1 MTYEA
6 RETSAWDGR
15 KVFIYTWTRGAQV
28 WRYVAADQDV
38 VLDFQ
43 RYTHDGAIKHDT
55 IEQGSEPIRSGIQV
69 DVGMDHPVA
78 DLYRTTP
85 PRETVM
91 LLIQS
96 YHVGDEA
103 FRVPVWQGRI
113 TGVKWEPERARAVI
127 SHDPTYTSL
136 RRTGLRRH
144 YQRLC
149 PLLTGGKRCG
159 VNLELY
165 ATTGEVLEVN
175 GLALTVPAIDG
186 RPDDYY
192 DGGEMVYEI
201 SSGVTERRSIRTKAG
216 AVLSIKAFPTGLVPG
231 MMVKLYPGDDHTADT
246 CANKFN
252 NIENYGGILYF
263 PGKNP
268 FGGSPI
274 Y

>member
-1 MTYEA
+1 MTFES
-6 RETSAWDGR
+6 RETSAWEGR

-43 RYTHDGAIKHDT
+43 RYTADGAIEHDT
-55 IEQGSEPIRSGIQV
+55 IEQGSDPIRAGIEV
-69 DVGMDHPVA
+69 TVGMTHPVA

-85 PRETVM
+85 PRESVM
-91 LLIQS
+91 LLIQA
-96 YHVGDEA
+96 YHVGDEG

-113 TGVKWEPERARAVI
+113 SGVKWEPEQARAKL
-127 SHDPTYTSL
+127 SHEPTYTSL
-136 RRTGLRRH
+136 KRTGLRRP
-144 YQRLC
+144 YQKLC

-165 ATTGEVLEVN
+165 AITAPVLEVN
-175 GLALTVPAIDG
+175 GLTLTVPAIAG
-186 RPDDYY
+186 QPDDYY

-201 SSGVTERRSIRTKAG
+201 VSGVTERRTIRTKAG
-216 AVLSIKAFPTGLVPG
+216 GVVSITAFPTGLLPG
-231 MMVKLYPGDDHTADT
+231 MNAKFYPGDDHTADT
-246 CANKFN
+246 CHNKFN
-252 NIENYGGILYF
+252 NIPNYGGFIYF

-268 FGGSPI
+268 FGGSPV